1 MTYLA
6 TATCP
11 TPFCPKVTELAR
23 HLHDEL
29 SQSLAFALLRLDE
42 AQGRGDLSTLSSARS
57 AVRLALQASRQLL
70 QGLPTAGAGAGQD
83 LAAALRVALDTL
95 RQEQEGSREL
105 HFVNEGVLPELKPE
119 THQVLLSATRELL
132 VNACKHG
139 GDGAIEARVSACANR
154 LAITVSNASGSIAQA
169 ETWMSSGRGLGL
181 THTRLHRIGARLRW
195 RQAASH
201 VQARITWSSS

>member
-1 MTYLA
+1 MTHLA

-11 TPFCPKVTELAR
+11 TPFCPRVTELAR

-42 AQGRGDLSTLSSARS
+42 AQGRGDLSALKSARS
-57 AVRLALQASRQLL
+57 AVRQALQASRQLL
-70 QGLPTAGAGAGQD
+70 QGLPTASAGQD
-83 LAAALRVALDTL
+83 LAAALRATLDTL
-95 RQEQEGSREL
+95 KQEQEGSRQL
-105 HFVNEGVLPELKPE
+105 HFVNEGVVPELKPE

-154 LAITVSNASGSIAQA
+154 LAITVSNASGSGGKRA
-169 ETWMSSGRGLGL
+169 ETWMSSGRGLSL
-181 THTRLHRIGARLRW
+181 THTRLHSIGARLRW
-195 RQAASH
+195 RQAASQ